1 MHALVPLLRDARD
14 RASGRPSVAGL
25 PQLPHEHAG
34 PEAIVVHG
42 LQALG
47 RDHGDVLRIVP
58 GELAPRLLALLDEGL
73 LTPVFVDDLLMLP
86 TLLRTVGGLHR
97 APPPAPLFLVE
108 GGALGARGRRG
119 EHLAIALSP
128 ALVEGLGP
136 RQSKVPV
143 RPLVARVISEAA
155 ANRPTTRLNH
165 VLVDADLGTTTAPT
179 VPSVRVST
187 LFVQREIGEM
197 LVGAVVDYLGDAHF
211 VELGHDLCTQSL
223 QGGRELAARKDTQ
236 FLPHL
241 VANLLPDGVQRQ
253 LLVPRCML
261 HRIESPQV
269 DGGRSLEWGSNAVA
283 DAASDLI
290 L

>member
-42 LQALG
+42 LQALR
-47 RDHGDVLRIVP
+47 RDHGDVLRIVL

-86 TLLRTVGGLHR
+86 TLLHR

-108 GGALGARGRRG
+108 GGALGARGRRR

-143 RPLVARVISEAA
+143 RPLVARVISESAA
-155 ANRPTTRLNH
+155 LRPMGRLNH

-197 LVGAVVDYLGDAHF
+197 LVGAVVGDLGDAHF
-211 VELGHDLCTQSL
+211 VKLGHDLCTQSL
-223 QGGRELAARKDTQ
+223 QGGR
-236 FLPHL
+236 
-241 VANLLPDGVQRQ
+241 
-253 LLVPRCML
+253 
-261 HRIESPQV
+261 
-269 DGGRSLEWGSNAVA
+269 
-283 DAASDLI
+283 
-290 L
+290 